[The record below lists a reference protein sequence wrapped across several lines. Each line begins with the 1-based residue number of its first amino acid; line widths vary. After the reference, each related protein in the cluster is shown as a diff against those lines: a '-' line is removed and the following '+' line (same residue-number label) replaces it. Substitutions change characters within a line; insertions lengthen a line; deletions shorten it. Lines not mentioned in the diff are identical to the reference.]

1 MLGKFEVAGAGQE
14 SQGVYEKEVIVAP
27 GIDYLI
33 FDKDGITSYLRK
45 EDIMK
50 KRLLFGTV
58 LGLVVAVMLTA
69 GAGYAQDGDLE
80 VTVMCPDTVMAGDNL
95 TVDVRVKN
103 VGHVPVR
110 FNRAATGLGG
120 NLSDSLMNLGVYG
133 PFVRDLPPRVLHPGQ
148 RFLIE
153 DLLIGTVPFE
163 LSGKF
168 AGVFVS
174 IIDMK
179 DGEWYTGG
187 CPVAVQ

>member
-1 MLGKFEVAGAGQE
+1 
-14 SQGVYEKEVIVAP
+14 
-27 GIDYLI
+27 
-33 FDKDGITSYLRK
+33 
-45 EDIMK
+45 MK

-58 LGLVVAVMLTA
+58 LGLVVAVMLMA

-80 VTVMCPDTVMAGDNL
+80 VTVMCPDTVMSGTDL
-95 TVDVRVKN
+95 IVDVKVRN
-103 VGHVPVR
+103 VGPVPVR

-120 NLSDSLMNLGVYG
+120 NPSDSLMNLGVYG
-133 PFVRDLPPRVLHPGQ
+133 PFVRDLPLRVLHPGQ
-148 RFLIE
+148 RVLIE
-153 DLLIGTVPFE
+153 DLLIGTVPVE

-174 IIDMK
+174 IIDKK